1 MSSVILGIDPG
12 LAITGFGILESTG
25 RDNQRVMGYGVI
37 RTRANT
43 PLSDRIVEIH
53 DELKKILYEF
63 KPDIVAVE
71 KLYFGKNAKTAM
83 DVGHARG
90 VVLLTIADEKLPL
103 CEYTPMQIKLALTGY
118 GKADKQQVQHLVQ
131 QLLNLKE
138 IPKPDDAADALA
150 VALTAVASNDELM
163 VESYRRKA

>member
-1 MSSVILGIDPG
+1 MSSIILGIDPG
-12 LAITGFGILESTG
+12 LAITGFGILESSG
-25 RDNQRVMGYGVI
+25 RDSQKVLGYGVI
-37 RTRANT
+37 RTEAHT
-43 PLSDRIVEIH
+43 PLSDRIVQIR
-53 DELKKILYEF
+53 DELRSILHEF

-83 DVGHARG
+83 IVGQARG

-118 GKADKQQVQHLVQ
+118 GKADKRQMQHLVQ

-138 IPKPDDAADALA
+138 MPKPDDAADALA
-150 VALTAVASNDELM
+150 VALTAIATNDELI
-163 VESYRRKA
+163 EETYRRNA